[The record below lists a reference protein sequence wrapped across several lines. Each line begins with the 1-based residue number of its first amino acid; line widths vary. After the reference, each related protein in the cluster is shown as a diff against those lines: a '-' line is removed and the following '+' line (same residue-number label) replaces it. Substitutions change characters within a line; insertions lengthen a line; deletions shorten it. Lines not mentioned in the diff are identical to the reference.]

1 MTRTPLSDYIRAMNI
16 ETLRD
21 RLIDCN
27 LSEVARLTGMSVRTI
42 RRIKN
47 GYTSDMRIE
56 TMDKI
61 VRVLRRAKA

>member
-1 MTRTPLSDYIRAMNI
+1 MNI